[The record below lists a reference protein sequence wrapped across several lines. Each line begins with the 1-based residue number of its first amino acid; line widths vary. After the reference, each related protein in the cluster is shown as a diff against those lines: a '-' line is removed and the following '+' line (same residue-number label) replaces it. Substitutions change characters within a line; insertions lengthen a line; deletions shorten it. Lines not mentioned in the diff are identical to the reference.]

1 MTRVIQI
8 RRGTTAEHEKFT
20 GAIGELTMETDSV
33 HLRVHDGATVGGVQM
48 ARRDEVPDLELFDM
62 VVAWQIPNADNNY
75 TWYRKYKS
83 GWVEQ
88 GGRNSVTG
96 HATTS
101 DSNIPLPIEMASNS
115 YEAIATINGAGENVA
130 VGCSVYK
137 LSSQAISLRI
147 NYGSNLTRMMSW
159 RVCGMAA

>member
-1 MTRVIQI
+1 MARVVQI
-8 RRGTTAEHEKFT
+8 RRGTASEHEKFT
-20 GAIGELTMETDSV
+20 GAIGELTMDTDSAR
-33 HLRVHDGATVGGVQM
+33 LCIHDGTTIGGVQM
-48 ARRDEVPDLELFDM
+48 ARRDEIPDLEPFDM
-62 VVAWQIPNADNNY
+62 VIAWQIPNEDNNY

-96 HATTS
+96 HGATS
-101 DSNIPLPIEMASNS
+101 DSNIKLPIEMDSNS
-115 YEAIATINGAGENVA
+115 YDVIATINGIGENVA

-137 LSSQAISLRI
+137 LSSTAISLRI
-147 NYGSNLTRMMSW
+147 NYGSSLTRTLSW